1 MVAGA
6 DPCLVSLSCQVHTRH
21 CLRNNRKLLFSHP
34 STPVCIVTTVEG
46 HCKST
51 ECLIYVSPKKNG
63 WPEQRELIYLSF
75 YHDRY
80 LISPQISI
88 YPQMPMETERETAG
102 KARRHLPF
110 FSHSGS
116 LEVVSPPRPLHMAH
130 WVLGG
135 S

>member
-6 DPCLVSLSCQVHTRH
+6 APCLVSLSCPVHTRH
-21 CLRNNRKLLFSHP
+21 CLRNNRKLLFPHS
-34 STPVCIVTTVEG
+34 SMPVCIVTTVEG
-46 HCKST
+46 QCKST

-80 LISPQISI
+80 LIPRQISI

-102 KARRHLPF
+102 KARWHLPF
-110 FSHSGS
+110 SSHRGS
-116 LEVVSPPRPLHMAH
+116 LGVVSPPRPLHTVH